1 MKSRTITPPGRWS
14 ARILPGLLILACA
27 GSQPID
33 RTDLPPRGLLKE
45 NLSQAT
51 YVLEVAAVRVEKT
64 AIFRDDS
71 GVVGYVQYT
80 VVAKPTR
87 IIKGGLGRK
96 LPLSYR
102 LTVEYDPTAGSP
114 VTPGRRYVVF
124 LKRAEDGQ
132 LWLFSEGAQFPST
145 PQLLRQLGVD

>member
-1 MKSRTITPPGRWS
+1 MKSRTITPVRRWS

-27 GSQPID
+27 GSQPVD
-33 RTDLPPRGLLKE
+33 RTDLPPRELLKE
-45 NLSQAT
+45 NLARAP
-51 YVLEVAAVRVEKT
+51 YVLEVAAIRVEKT

-71 GVVGYVQYT
+71 GAVGYVQYT
-80 VVAKPTR
+80 VTAKPTR
-87 IIKGGLGRK
+87 TIKGNLGRES
-96 LPLSYR
+96 PLSYR

-114 VTPGRRYVVF
+114 AIPGRRYVVF

-145 PQLLRQLGVD
+145 PYLLRQLGVD